1 MWGREKMAMR
11 QVMTKIAVVLAAGL
25 TLWGFPGQA
34 KAWWDCGLLGVP
46 SWCCPWDCGCWYLGI
61 RPGPIRRLLF
71 GPYRW
76 YWTPAPCCWVA
87 CWPECCF
94 VECTFI
100 PTESEKPRE
109 QGVPKEP
116 APADTSPQGVTPE
129 ESGTSPTRPGPVGES
144 FNLPSPPAGEPQA
157 RKEEQNPVAPDATE
171 IVLVVPTDARV
182 KINGLL
188 TRSQGGFRR
197 YVSYG
202 LEPGKQYRY
211 EIEVELIRGGKVLR
225 HSETVLLA
233 GGKRVELA
241 VWVPAD
247 MSRLLAS
254 LR

>member
-1 MWGREKMAMR
+1 MAMR
-11 QVMTKIAVVLAAGL
+11 QVMTKVAAVLAAGL
-25 TLWGFPGQA
+25 ALWGFAGQA

-46 SWCCPWDCGCWYLGI
+46 SWCCYWHCGCWYLGI

-76 YWTPAPCCWVA
+76 YWTPAPCSWVA
-87 CWPECCF
+87 SWPECCL
-94 VECTFI
+94 VDYTFI
-100 PTESEKPRE
+100 PTESEKPSE
-109 QGVPKEP
+109 HGVRKEP
-116 APADTSPQGVTPE
+116 TPADVSPQSVTPE

-144 FNLPSPPAGEPQA
+144 FNLPSPPSGQPQA
-157 RKEEQNPVAPDATE
+157 RNEGRNPVAPDATE

-182 KINGLL
+182 KINGLP
-188 TRSQGGFRR
+188 TQSRGGFRR

-225 HSETVLLA
+225 HSKSVLLA
-233 GGKRVELA
+233 GGNRVELA